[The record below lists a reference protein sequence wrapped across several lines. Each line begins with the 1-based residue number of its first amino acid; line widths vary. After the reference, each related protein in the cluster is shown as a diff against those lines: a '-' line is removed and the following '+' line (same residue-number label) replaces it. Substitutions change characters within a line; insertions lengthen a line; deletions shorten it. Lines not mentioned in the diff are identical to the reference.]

1 MQRAVIILN
10 PAAGKSTMVNQIG
23 IISDKLKQRYEEVVI
38 YTTEA
43 AGDGAAYI
51 GKHASEFDLIIGA
64 GGDGTVHEL
73 INALCPL
80 ERRPLFAILPG
91 GTCNDFSRAIGMN
104 QDPLLAVEQ
113 ILANQVKQV
122 DVGKSG
128 SRYFLNFWGIG
139 LITLVSN
146 NVDSDKKER
155 FGKLSYY
162 ISAAQSITGFE
173 PFSLKIKSADFDYD
187 DTACLLVI
195 GNGAFTGGMRTFFP
209 ETDLEDGKF
218 DVLIIKETS
227 MELAW
232 KAIALK
238 LTNEMPEGGA
248 IRYFKTGKL
257 SIEASPGQE
266 IDCDGE
272 IGDRT
277 PDELENLKQYLSVL
291 VGDFPGFRN

>member
-1 MQRAVIILN
+1 MPRAVIILN
-10 PAAGKSTMVNQIG
+10 PAAGKSAMVDQMDRIT
-23 IISDKLKQRYEEVVI
+23 DKLRLRYDEVVV
-38 YTTEA
+38 YQTEA

-51 GKHASEFDLIIGA
+51 QRHAAEFDLIIGF
-64 GGDGTVHEL
+64 GGDGTIHEL

-80 ERRPLFAILPG
+80 AERPLFAILPG

-113 ILANQVKQV
+113 ILVGRVKHV
-122 DVGKSG
+122 DVGRSG

-146 NVDSDKKER
+146 NIDSDQKER
-155 FGKLSYY
+155 LGKLSYY

-173 PFSLKIKSADFDYD
+173 PFSLKITSADFDYD
-187 DTACLLVI
+187 NTACLLVI
-195 GNGAFTGGMRTFFP
+195 SNGAYTGGMRTFFP
-209 ETDLEDGKF
+209 ETDLEDGLF

-232 KAIALK
+232 KAIQLK
-238 LTNEMPEGGA
+238 LTGEMPEGGA
-248 IRYFKTGKL
+248 VCYFKTNKL

-277 PDELENLKQYLSVL
+277 PDELENVRQHLAVL
-291 VGDFPGFRN
+291 VGDLP